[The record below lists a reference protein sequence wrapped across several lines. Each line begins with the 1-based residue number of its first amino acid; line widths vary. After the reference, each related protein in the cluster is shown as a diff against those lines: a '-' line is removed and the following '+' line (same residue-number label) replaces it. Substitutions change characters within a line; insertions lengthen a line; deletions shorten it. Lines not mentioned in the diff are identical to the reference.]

1 MRTNLLTTGLLI
13 AALAAAAQEHREEV
27 RIIKHAGP
35 AGVEGGE
42 PVRDVMRFVSAEFS
56 WDEKPVKGAPYSAEA
71 VTDTVQTLADGNR
84 IVRKSRATLYRD
96 GEGRTRREQTLDFV
110 GPWRADKPL
119 KSISISDPIARVN
132 YSLDVEAHVAHK
144 MALDKMFH
152 LPAPAP
158 GVPFNVEIE
167 RVVRTGEPPH
177 EAVFVSGPG
186 ALEGLPA
193 GEAPQVKRESFGKQT
208 IEGVQTEGER
218 TLYTTPAGQIGN
230 ERPIEVVSERWYSLE
245 LQTVVLSR
253 RNDPRFGETVY
264 RLTNIRRGE
273 PDPSL
278 FQVPADYTIKEDE
291 PPLRMLRMKHKE
303 KKD

>member
-1 MRTNLLTTGLLI
+1 MRTNLLIMGLLV
-13 AALAAAAQEHREEV
+13 AALAAAPQERREEV
-27 RIIKHAGP
+27 RIIKHAGV

-42 PVRDVMRFVSAEFS
+42 PVHDVMRFVSAEFS

-84 IVRKSRATLYRD
+84 IVRKNTATIYRD

-119 KSISISDPIARVN
+119 KSISISDPVARVK
-132 YSLDVEAHVAHK
+132 YSLDAEARVAHK

-158 GVPFNVEIE
+158 GVPFNIEIE
-167 RVVRTGEPPH
+167 EEVRTGEPRH
-177 EAVFVSGPG
+177 EAVFISGPG
-186 ALEGLPA
+186 AIERLPA
-193 GEAPQVKRESFGKQT
+193 GEAPEVKRESLGRQT
-208 IEGVQTEGER
+208 VEGVQAEGER
-218 TLYTTPAGQIGN
+218 TLYTIPAGQIGN
-230 ERPIEVVSERWYSLE
+230 ERPIEVVSERWYSPE

-264 RLTNIRRGE
+264 RLTNIRRDE

-278 FQVPADYTIKEDE
+278 FQPPADYTIKEDE
-291 PPLRMLRMKHKE
+291 PPLRMLKR
-303 KKD
+303 KKGSA